1 MKNHQSSISSQ
12 QSPGKRP
19 LLLVVSAPSGAGKST
34 LCERLLADERDMV
47 RSVSCTTRAPRG
59 AEVDGRDYF
68 FLSPA
73 EFNRRV
79 AAGLFLEHATVHGNQ
94 YGTLCST
101 VEEGIRAGKDVLLII
116 DVQGAAAVRTAAA
129 KSAVLAKSYVDI
141 FISPPSIEV
150 LRERLLKRGEDAPDV
165 IERRVANA
173 LGEMG
178 RQSEYRYRVV
188 NDNLDQAYSELRAI
202 VRAEHERVV

>member
-1 MKNHQSSISSQ
+1 M
-12 QSPGKRP
+12 
-19 LLLVVSAPSGAGKST
+19 LVVSAPSGAGKST
-34 LCERLLADERDMV
+34 LCERLLADERDMI

-68 FLSPA
+68 FLTPV

-94 YGTLCST
+94 YGTLRST
-101 VEEGIRAGKDVLLII
+101 VEEGLRAGKDVLLVI
-116 DVQGAAAVRTAAA
+116 DVQGAAAVRAAA
-129 KSAVLAKSYVDI
+129 SLGGILARSYVDI
-141 FISPPSIEV
+141 FISPPSV
-150 LRERLLKRGEDAPDV
+150 DALRDRLLRRGEDAADV

-178 RQSEYRYRVV
+178 RQAEYRHRVV
-188 NDNLDQAYSELRAI
+188 NDNLDQAYAELRAI
-202 VRAEHERVV
+202 VHAEHERAV